1 MDKDNNNRKSFVFAF
16 LTIIFWSTVASAFK
30 IALNDLNILHLLLI
44 SNFTAILSV
53 FIILIISG
61 KLYKILNYS
70 ILYHSRSLF
79 LGFLNPYIYYIVLF
93 KAYSLLPAQIA
104 QPLNFTWP
112 VVLTVMSILLLGQ
125 KISFKSILGL
135 LTSFVGVIFIS
146 AQGNLTSYKINNPLG
161 IFLALISSV
170 IWSLYWIY
178 NIKDKRDEEVKIF
191 FNFLCS
197 GIYII
202 ITCLVLSDFKIMLT
216 KGFYAAI
223 YIGLFEMGITFIF
236 WLKALQL
243 SKSTD
248 KIANLIYMTPFL
260 SLILIHF
267 ILKEEIFIT
276 SIIGLILIVLG
287 IIIQRFR

>member
-1 MDKDNNNRKSFVFAF
+1 MDKNNNPRKACFFAL

-30 IALNDLNILHLLLI
+30 IALINLNILHLLLI
-44 SNFTAILSV
+44 SNATAILST
-53 FIILIISG
+53 FIILILSG
-61 KLYKILNYS
+61 KYYKIFNYS

-112 VVLTVMSILLLGQ
+112 VVLTVMSIILLGQ
-125 KISFKSILGL
+125 KISFKSFLSILI
-135 LTSFVGVIFIS
+135 SFIGVIFIS
-146 AQGNLTSYKINNPLG
+146 AQGNLTGYKINNPFG
-161 IFLALISSV
+161 VFLSLISAV
-170 IWSLYWIY
+170 IWSSYWIF
-178 NIKDKRDEEVKIF
+178 NMKDKREEEVKIF

-197 GIYII
+197 GFYIA
-202 ITCLVLSDFKIMLT
+202 ITCLILSDFNIMLT
-216 KGFYAAI
+216 TGFYAAI

-236 WLKALQL
+236 WIKALQL

-248 KIANLIYMTPFL
+248 RIVNLIYATPFL

-276 SIIGLILIVLG
+276 SVIGLILIVLG
-287 IIIQRFR
+287 IIIQRIR